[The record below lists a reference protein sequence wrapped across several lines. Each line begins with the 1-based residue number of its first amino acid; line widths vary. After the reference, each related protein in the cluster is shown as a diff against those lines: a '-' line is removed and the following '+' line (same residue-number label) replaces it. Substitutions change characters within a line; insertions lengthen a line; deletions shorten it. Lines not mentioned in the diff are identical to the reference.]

1 MSQDTKAERTLVLIK
16 PDGVLRRQIGVN
28 VLKAMKKLSGA
39 SIIAFKETPVTPE
52 LARQHFIQHEG
63 RSYFPGL
70 MAMMAVPVGVL
81 VLVVEGNGIVGTL
94 RDLIGPTFVEQAK
107 HVKGCLRG
115 KYGIAKGVNVIHASE
130 SIDAAK
136 READL
141 WVQALGLSLDK
152 AVATKAMDA
161 YVKKWDGR
169 LPDNTKSI
177 QEEAEDVLEAIEDL
191 KAVLKTE
198 TTEDDETT
206 RELIRAILH
215 TMMG

>member
-1 MSQDTKAERTLVLIK
+1 MSHDQKIERSLVLVK
-16 PDGVLRRQIGVN
+16 PDAVLRRQIGVN
-28 VLKAMKKLSGA
+28 VLKAIKKVPGA
-39 SIIAFKETPVTPE
+39 AVVAFKETKVTE
-52 LARQHFIQHEG
+52 DLAKQHFVEHSG

-70 MAMMAVPVGVL
+70 MAIMAVPVGVL
-81 VLVVEGNGIVGTL
+81 VLVVEGNGIIGTL

-136 READL
+136 REVDL
-141 WVQALGLSLDK
+141 WVQVLGLSLDK
-152 AVATKAMDA
+152 AAAAKAMDA
-161 YVKKWDGR
+161 YIKKWDGR
-169 LPDNTKSI
+169 LPDNTTSI

-198 TTEDDETT
+198 TTESDETT
-206 RELIRAILH
+206 RDLIRAILH
-215 TMMG
+215 AMMG